1 MFELFDVMKVGLQF
15 GRRSISINHVEIKRS
30 GHAGSSSLRS

>member
-1 MFELFDVMKVGLQF
+1 MFELFDVMNMGLQL

-30 GHAGSSSLRS
+30 GHAGSSSLRR